1 MKPPNVCYAI
11 KGNYIDRDTKQNG
24 KGWSD
29 DGMYTLDA
37 TDRHGVCYPS
47 KARALIERSGSEPCV
62 DRGQNIVC
70 VLAST
75 CENAEMTETTPTE
88 TPQAATGANQ

>member
-24 KGWSD
+24 KGWSS

-37 TDRHGVCYPS
+37 TDRHGVCYETISFEPGVS
-47 KARALIERSGSEPCV
+47 KREGGVTDS
-62 DRGQNIVC
+62 
-70 VLAST
+70 
-75 CENAEMTETTPTE
+75 
-88 TPQAATGANQ
+88 